1 MNKILNRPM
10 FQRQRFAP
18 GGNAKK
24 IFNIK
29 RPFSSGIAV
38 LGDKAKK
45 INQWDKG
52 IKVNSD
58 GSWNLKSKPHTGFK
72 KFIIPNRKS
81 LKTAYAGAIGTSMY
95 DLIAPEPAI
104 ETQEEVTVDSQVI
117 DKNNN
122 VINKKIIENKA
133 NSITDTINNI
143 KNDAV
148 TAITGGNEEA
158 EINGTETFQGAN
170 ILSSDIF
177 ATKNEEV
184 EAAETNPEN
193 KMDMN
198 LKISPL
204 ANGATNYAEQED
216 ITQIDMGKVNAI
228 KEQLNQLVGDTSNS
242 DNINMLFQLGS
253 ALMSG
258 QTLKGGLAGFLDVAG
273 QAGLQILPQMLAVS
287 DRKRARDQEIA
298 LAAFELVQEATNKDD
313 AFGPGKGTMVYPHQI
328 QYQMTDDGQYAL
340 DENNQFIP
348 IGYTPVGSGFGF
360 SKDYQSQGMMNANS
374 VLTSQGLPPM
384 YTLLDAATTGAAG
397 AFGAN
402 EVSSETP
409 GSRDADKKYARVLE
423 RGLPAIADMLQYI
436 TTLGDGGTFNS
447 DKYIGP
453 AGILFEKTRNLLAPW
468 EQIASMAPFMGNSE
482 SEVMGN
488 MAKNYQQAF
497 ELVDEYWMANMDTE
511 NGRLVDIEN
520 LDKLNKDGTFTDTQG
535 VYAGQTYTFR
545 DQAGNLQT
553 GQTKAGDVYETPLS
567 LKLKIGAQASPWDNS
582 NIGLMEQYK
591 NQIGM
596 VVARYK
602 QPTGRLLA
610 DTIRDSKNDIDLT
623 QWKNPNDLVNKQFRY
638 FKNFLVDWNRSLE
651 AANEKVTAELIDKRF
666 GAPDGSGGGL
676 AKINNAIMSY
686 NMWGQIKEAQSPGSV
701 VLPATETWIK
711 LPGLIY
717 PGAPKPGGGVY
728 NTQDI
733 RDLFTEGLQ
742 SGSLG
747 KSESNY
753 GTILDDETNIDEYID
768 EYFESLKD

>member
-10 FQRQRFAP
+10 FQQAQRQHFKS
-18 GGNAKK
+18 GSTVKK
-24 IFNIK
+24 IFDAGKNVAGKGFDTLKDTVVNIN
-29 RPFSSGIAV
+29 RF
-38 LGDKAKK
+38 
-45 INQWDKG
+45 DKG
-52 IKVNSD
+52 ILKD
-58 GSWNLKSKPHTGFK
+58 GSIPLKKKPK
-72 KFIIPNRKS
+72 KFPVNLIIPNRKS
-81 LKTAYAGAIGTSMY
+81 MKGAYIGAAGMTGY
-95 DLIAPEPAI
+95 DLLRPE
-104 ETQEEVTVDSQVI
+104 EDLNDLEVITEQVI
-117 DKNNN
+117 DSNNN
-122 VINKKIIENKA
+122 IIKKEVIEDKA
-133 NSITDTINNI
+133 NSVTDTINNI
-143 KNDAV
+143 KNNAV
-148 TAITGGNEEA
+148 TAITGGNTEE
-158 EINGTETFQGAN
+158 EINGTEEFQGAN
-170 ILSSDIF
+170 VLSADIF
-177 ATKNEEV
+177 ATKNDEV
-184 EAAETNPEN
+184 EAAEVNPEN

-204 ANGATNYAEQED
+204 ANGATNYAEQQD

-298 LAAFELVQEATNKDD
+298 LAAFELVQEASNKDD

-328 QYQMTDDGQYAL
+328 QYQMTDDGEYAK
-340 DENNQFIP
+340 DENNQYIP

-374 VLTSQGLPPM
+374 ILTSQGLPPM

-436 TTLGDGGTFNS
+436 TTYNNGVFNS

-468 EQIASMAPFMGNSE
+468 EQIASMAPFMGNNE

-520 LDKLNKDGTFTDTQG
+520 IDKLNRDGTFTDTQG

-567 LKLKIGAQASPWDNS
+567 LKLKIGAQANPWDNS

-623 QWKNPNDLVNKQFRY
+623 QWKNPVDLVNKQFRY
-638 FKNFLVDWNRSLE
+638 FKNFITDWNRSLE
-651 AANEKVTAELIDKRF
+651 AANEDVTAELIDKRF
-666 GAPDGSGGGL
+666 GAADGSGGGL
-676 AKINNAIMSY
+676 AKLNNAIMSY
-686 NMWGQIKEAQSPGSV
+686 NMWGQIKEAQNPGSV

-733 RDLFTEGLQ
+733 RDMFTAGLQ
-742 SGSLG
+742 SGTVG
-747 KSESNY
+747 RSESNY
-753 GTILDDETNIDEYID
+753 GTIIDDETNIDDYIED
-768 EYFESLKD
+768 YFESLK

>member
-10 FQRQRFAP
+10 FQRQQRQHFKTGSVAKI
-18 GGNAKK
+18 GNILNTYVKQPIKK
-24 IFNIK
+24 I
-29 RPFSSGIAV
+29 
-38 LGDKAKK
+38 GDTATK
-45 INQWDKG
+45 INRWDKG
-52 IKVNSD
+52 HNLD
-58 GSWNLKSKPHTGFK
+58 GSVPIKKKTKQFPMNLVF
-72 KFIIPNRKS
+72 PNRKS
-81 LKTAYAGAIGTSMY
+81 VKTGYAGTLGY
-95 DLIAPEPAI
+95 QGYNLLAPEPI
-104 ETQEEVTVDSQVI
+104 EPIDEIESDNLVI

-122 VINKKIIENKA
+122 IINKKVVENKA
-133 NSITDTINNI
+133 NSVTDTLNNI

-148 TAITGGNEEA
+148 TAITGGNEEE
-158 EINGTETFQGAN
+158 EIVGNEEFQGAN
-170 ILSSDIF
+170 ILSANIF

-193 KMDMN
+193 QMDMN

-204 ANGATNYAEQED
+204 ANGATNYAEQQD

-228 KEQLNQLVGDTSNS
+228 KEQLNQLIGDTSNS

-298 LAAFELVQEATNKDD
+298 LAAFELVQEASNKDD

-328 QYQMTDDGQYAL
+328 QYQMTDDGEYAK
-340 DENNQFIP
+340 DENDQYIP

-360 SKDYQSQGMMNANS
+360 SKDYQSQSMMNANS
-374 VLTSQGLPPM
+374 ILTSQGLPPM

-436 TTLGDGGTFNS
+436 TTYNNGVFNS

-468 EQIASMAPFMGNSE
+468 EQIASMAPFMGNNE

-520 LDKLNKDGTFTDTQG
+520 IDKLNRDGTFTDTQG
-535 VYAGQTYTFR
+535 IYAGQTYTFR

-567 LKLKIGAQASPWDNS
+567 LKLKIGAQANPWDNS

-623 QWKNPNDLVNKQFRY
+623 QWKNPVDLVNKQFRY
-638 FKNFLVDWNRSLE
+638 FKNFLTDWNRSLE
-651 AANEKVTAELIDKRF
+651 AANEDVTAELIDKRF
-666 GAPDGSGGGL
+666 GAADGSGGGL

-686 NMWGQIKEAQSPGSV
+686 NMWGQIKEAQNPGSV

-733 RDLFTEGLQ
+733 RDMFTAGLQ
-742 SGSLG
+742 SGTVG
-747 KSESNY
+747 RSESNY
-753 GTILDDETNIDEYID
+753 GTIIDDETNIDDYIED
-768 EYFESLKD
+768 YFESLK